1 MRHYEIRR
9 KIDAPRADVWAV
21 LSDLN
26 GWAAHAP
33 NLSKTKV
40 IAGSHQGAVRRCYNN
55 AGKGWNETCT
65 LWQPGRRY
73 VMEVDTSDYPY
84 PLSVMRGTF
93 DVDDA
98 GNGSIIRLRFDY
110 KVKGGPAGRVLG
122 LLLRP
127 VFARTCKGLLDSLEQ
142 AAVSRAASGME
153 ESRLEQRPH
162 APDQA

>member
-1 MRHYEIRR
+1 MQHYQTAR
-9 KIDAPRADVWAV
+9 KTDAPRADAWAV
-21 LSDLN
+21 LSDHS
-26 GWAAHAP
+26 GWGDHAP
-33 NLSKTKV
+33 NLSKSEV
-40 IAGSHQGAVRRCYNN
+40 VAGSGEGAVRRCYNS
-55 AGKGWNETCT
+55 AGQGWSETCT
-65 LWQPGRRY
+65 LWQPGTRY

-127 VFARTCKGLLDSLEQ
+127 VFARTCKRLLDSLEQ
-142 AAVSRAASGME
+142 AALSRAASGME

>member
-1 MRHYEIRR
+1 MQHYQTAR
-9 KIDAPRADVWAV
+9 KTDAPRADAWAV
-21 LSDLN
+21 LSDHS
-26 GWAAHAP
+26 GWGDHAP
-33 NLSKTKV
+33 NLSKSEV
-40 IAGSHQGAVRRCYNN
+40 VAGSGEGAVRRCYNN
-55 AGKGWNETCT
+55 AGKGWSETCT
-65 LWQPGRRY
+65 LWQPGTRY

-142 AAVSRAASGME
+142 AALSRAARGMQ
-153 ESRLEQRPH
+153 ESRREQRP
-162 APDQA
+162 

>member
-1 MRHYEIRR
+1 MQHYETTR
-9 KIDAPRADVWAV
+9 KVNAPRSDAWAV

-26 GWAAHAP
+26 GWGDHAP
-33 NLSKTKV
+33 NLSKTEV
-40 IAGSHQGAVRRCYNN
+40 VAGSAEGAIRRCYNN

-73 VMEVDTSDYPY
+73 VMDVDTSDYPY
-84 PLSVMRGTF
+84 PLSIMRGTF

-98 GNGSIIRLRFDY
+98 GKGSIIRLRFDY

-127 VFARTCKGLLDSLEQ
+127 VFARTCKRLLDSLEE
-142 AAVSRAASGME
+142 AAVSRATRGQGGVTAE
-153 ESRLEQRPH
+153 TI
-162 APDQA
+162 A

>member
-1 MRHYEIRR
+1 MQHYQTAR
-9 KIDAPRADVWAV
+9 KTDAPRADAWAV
-21 LSDLN
+21 LSDHS
-26 GWAAHAP
+26 GWGDHAP
-33 NLSKTKV
+33 NLSKSEV
-40 IAGSHQGAVRRCYNN
+40 VAGSGEGAVRRCYNN
-55 AGKGWNETCT
+55 AGKGWSETCT
-65 LWQPGRRY
+65 LWQPGTRY

-142 AAVSRAASGME
+142 AAVSRAATGME
-153 ESRLEQRPH
+153 ESRPEQRLNRR
-162 APDQA
+162 

>member
-1 MRHYEIRR
+1 MQHYQTTRHVS
-9 KIDAPRADVWAV
+9 APRSDTWAV

-26 GWAAHAP
+26 GWGDHAP
-33 NLSKTKV
+33 NLSKTEV
-40 IAGSHQGAVRRCYNN
+40 VAGSQAGAIRRCYNN

-98 GNGSIIRLRFDY
+98 ADGSIIRLRFDY

-122 LLLRP
+122 LLMRP
-127 VFARTCKGLLDSLEQ
+127 AFARICKGLLDSLEQ
-142 AAVSRAASGME
+142 AALARAARG
-153 ESRLEQRPH
+153 PGGVT
-162 APDQA
+162 AGTTA

>member
-1 MRHYEIRR
+1 MQHYQTAR
-9 KIDAPRADVWAV
+9 KTDAPRADAWAV
-21 LSDLN
+21 LSDHS
-26 GWAAHAP
+26 GWGDHAP
-33 NLSKTKV
+33 NLSKSEV
-40 IAGSHQGAVRRCYNN
+40 VAGSGEGAVRRCYNN
-55 AGKGWNETCT
+55 AGKGWSETCT
-65 LWQPGRRY
+65 LWQPGTRY

-127 VFARTCKGLLDSLEQ
+127 VFARTCKRLLDSLEE

>member
-1 MRHYEIRR
+1 MQHYQTAR
-9 KIDAPRADVWAV
+9 KTDAPRADAWAV
-21 LSDLN
+21 LSDHS
-26 GWAAHAP
+26 GWGDHAP
-33 NLSKTKV
+33 NLSKSEV
-40 IAGSHQGAVRRCYNN
+40 VAGSGEGAVRRCYNS
-55 AGKGWNETCT
+55 AGQGWSETCT
-65 LWQPGRRY
+65 LWQPGTRY

-93 DVDDA
+93 DVNDA

-127 VFARTCKGLLDSLEQ
+127 VFARTCKRLLDSLEE